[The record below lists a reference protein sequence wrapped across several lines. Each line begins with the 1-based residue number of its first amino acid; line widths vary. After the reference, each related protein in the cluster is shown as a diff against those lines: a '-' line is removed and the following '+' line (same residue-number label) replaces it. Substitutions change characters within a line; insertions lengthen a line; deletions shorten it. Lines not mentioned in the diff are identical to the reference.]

1 VCLLSSPQAAIPKL
15 VPKPDTPC
23 PDFTK
28 LLFAHALKL
37 LEQIKQRPTRT

>member
-1 VCLLSSPQAAIPKL
+1 MLIATVPKL

-23 PDFTK
+23 PDLKK

-37 LEQIKQRPTRT
+37 IE